1 MAVTKIHPINK
12 TLKKAIDYILNP
24 DKTNNKFLSS
34 TFMCSK
40 DFASEEMLQTIKE
53 SNSRATVLARHLI
66 QSFAPGETT
75 PEQAHEIGRKLA
87 DTILDGKYEYVI
99 ATHIDRQHI
108 HNHIIFNNVSY
119 KTRKGYISNKRTY
132 HKIRYESDKLCRKYN
147 LSVIDEFFQKRRGK
161 TRKSGA
167 KSYKEYQS
175 YKRGNSWKERLR
187 NDIDESI
194 FYSKDFNQFIKNMR
208 EKGYEI
214 KFGKHIAFKH
224 KDKEKYIRSKSLG
237 EDYTEITIRDR
248 IKNKISKEEFEFNI
262 EKRKNSELDYT
273 FDNIENNFKKAEFN
287 KMIDTKTDKYQA
299 KENGGLK
306 YWADIR
312 NLKDMVKTVDFLIE
326 MNIHSK
332 EDLEEKINE
341 FKGKKTEIFTN
352 YKELEKDFTNEI
364 NNLKVLNVYQKYKF
378 IYEESLKEDTSDE
391 FRDEYK
397 NNILEFQKAKEYLT
411 ALYGENFPSDEELIN
426 KIEEIESEKKSLD
439 DDLDKI
445 NQDISNLYVAYSNYD
460 LIRGSSR

>member
-1 MAVTKIHPINK
+1 MNTIFLIAFLIWIGIFGLGFTIAK
-12 TLKKAIDYILNP
+12 TVFSYFDYCIIFLVVAFYSSDYIAQISY
-24 DKTNNKFLSS
+24 NKSS
-34 TFMCSK
+34 TFLLSLVVGIIACVIIYFILSLFSQNRFLVYPVVLYNFIISMISSYYFLQFSFYVLNELVK
-40 DFASEEMLQTIKE
+40 FAEGKNPNYNMLLIFKNSNINIAIHYTIIIAIGFMFFFVKCDSYCIE
-53 SNSRATVLARHLI
+53 LEKLI
-66 QSFAPGETT
+66 QNTFENFSIHLPKNNK
-75 PEQAHEIGRKLA
+75 KL
-87 DTILDGKYEYVI
+87 
-99 ATHIDRQHI
+99 
-108 HNHIIFNNVSY
+108 
-119 KTRKGYISNKRTY
+119 
-132 HKIRYESDKLCRKYN
+132 
-147 LSVIDEFFQKRRGK
+147 
-161 TRKSGA
+161 
-167 KSYKEYQS
+167 
-175 YKRGNSWKERLR
+175 NS
-187 NDIDESI
+187 
-194 FYSKDFNQFIKNMR
+194 
-208 EKGYEI
+208 
-214 KFGKHIAFKH
+214 
-224 KDKEKYIRSKSLG
+224 
-237 EDYTEITIRDR
+237 
-248 IKNKISKEEFEFNI
+248 SKEEFEFNI
-262 EKRKNSELDYT
+262 EKRKNSKLDYT

-287 KMIDTKTDKYQA
+287 KMIDTKTDKFQA

-306 YWADIR
+306 YWAEIR

-352 YKELEKDFTNEI
+352 YKELKKNFTNEI

-397 NNILEFQKAKEYLT
+397 SNILEFQKAKEYLT

>member
-1 MAVTKIHPINK
+1 MNTIFLIAFLIWIGIFGLGFTIAK
-12 TLKKAIDYILNP
+12 TVFSYFDYCIIFLVVAFYSSDYIAQISY
-24 DKTNNKFLSS
+24 NKSS
-34 TFMCSK
+34 TFLLSLVVGIIACVIIYFILSLFSQNRFLVYPVVLYNFIISMISSYYFLQFSFYVLNELVK
-40 DFASEEMLQTIKE
+40 FAEGKNPNYNMLLIFKNSNINIAIHYTIIIAIGFMFFFVKCDSYCIE
-53 SNSRATVLARHLI
+53 LEKLI
-66 QSFAPGETT
+66 QNTFENFSIHLPKNNK
-75 PEQAHEIGRKLA
+75 KL
-87 DTILDGKYEYVI
+87 
-99 ATHIDRQHI
+99 
-108 HNHIIFNNVSY
+108 
-119 KTRKGYISNKRTY
+119 
-132 HKIRYESDKLCRKYN
+132 
-147 LSVIDEFFQKRRGK
+147 
-161 TRKSGA
+161 
-167 KSYKEYQS
+167 
-175 YKRGNSWKERLR
+175 NS
-187 NDIDESI
+187 
-194 FYSKDFNQFIKNMR
+194 
-208 EKGYEI
+208 
-214 KFGKHIAFKH
+214 
-224 KDKEKYIRSKSLG
+224 
-237 EDYTEITIRDR
+237 
-248 IKNKISKEEFEFNI
+248 SKEEFEFNI
-262 EKRKNSELDYT
+262 EERKNSKLDYT

-287 KMIDTKTDKYQA
+287 KMIDTKTDKFQA

-306 YWADIR
+306 YWAEIR

-352 YKELEKDFTNEI
+352 YKELKKNFTNEI

-391 FRDEYK
+391 FRAEYK
-397 NNILEFQKAKEYLT
+397 SNILEFQKAKEYLT

>member
-1 MAVTKIHPINK
+1 MNTIFLIAFLIWIGIFGLGFTIAK
-12 TLKKAIDYILNP
+12 TVFSYFDYCIIFLVVAFYSSDYIAQISY
-24 DKTNNKFLSS
+24 NKSS
-34 TFMCSK
+34 TFLLSLVVGIIACVIIYFILSLFSQNRFLVYPVVLYNFIISMISSYYFLQFSFYVLNELVK
-40 DFASEEMLQTIKE
+40 FAEGKNPNYNMLLIFKNSNINIAIHYTIIIAIGFMFFFVKCDSYCIE
-53 SNSRATVLARHLI
+53 LEKLI
-66 QSFAPGETT
+66 QNTFENFSIHLPKNNK
-75 PEQAHEIGRKLA
+75 KL
-87 DTILDGKYEYVI
+87 
-99 ATHIDRQHI
+99 
-108 HNHIIFNNVSY
+108 
-119 KTRKGYISNKRTY
+119 
-132 HKIRYESDKLCRKYN
+132 
-147 LSVIDEFFQKRRGK
+147 
-161 TRKSGA
+161 
-167 KSYKEYQS
+167 
-175 YKRGNSWKERLR
+175 NS
-187 NDIDESI
+187 
-194 FYSKDFNQFIKNMR
+194 
-208 EKGYEI
+208 
-214 KFGKHIAFKH
+214 
-224 KDKEKYIRSKSLG
+224 
-237 EDYTEITIRDR
+237 
-248 IKNKISKEEFEFNI
+248 SKEEFEFNI
-262 EKRKNSELDYT
+262 EERKNSKLDSS

-287 KMIDTKTDKYQA
+287 KMIDTKTDKFQA

-306 YWADIR
+306 YWAEIR
-312 NLKDMVKTVDFLIE
+312 NLKDMAKTVDFLME

-352 YKELEKDFTNEI
+352 YKELKKNFTNEI

-397 NNILEFQKAKEYLT
+397 SNILEFQKAKEYLT

>member
-1 MAVTKIHPINK
+1 MKILAFIC
-12 TLKKAIDYILNP
+12 LKI
-24 DKTNNKFLSS
+24 
-34 TFMCSK
+34 
-40 DFASEEMLQTIKE
+40 
-53 SNSRATVLARHLI
+53 
-66 QSFAPGETT
+66 
-75 PEQAHEIGRKLA
+75 
-87 DTILDGKYEYVI
+87 
-99 ATHIDRQHI
+99 
-108 HNHIIFNNVSY
+108 
-119 KTRKGYISNKRTY
+119 
-132 HKIRYESDKLCRKYN
+132 
-147 LSVIDEFFQKRRGK
+147 
-161 TRKSGA
+161 
-167 KSYKEYQS
+167 
-175 YKRGNSWKERLR
+175 
-187 NDIDESI
+187 
-194 FYSKDFNQFIKNMR
+194 
-208 EKGYEI
+208 
-214 KFGKHIAFKH
+214 
-224 KDKEKYIRSKSLG
+224 
-237 EDYTEITIRDR
+237 

-287 KMIDTKTDKYQA
+287 KMIDTKTDKFQA

-306 YWADIR
+306 YWAEIR

-352 YKELEKDFTNEI
+352 YKELKKNFTNEI

-391 FRDEYK
+391 FRAEYK
-397 NNILEFQKAKEYLT
+397 SNILEFQKAKEYLT